1 VLIFVN
7 SFSFI
12 FLEFLAKIYWANF
25 LSRAKNEKKGGS
37 QEMGPDQPTEQ
48 GGPAGP
54 V

>member
-12 FLEFLAKIYWANF
+12 FLEFLMQIFWANF
-25 LSRAKNEKKGGS
+25 FSQANHAKKGGS
-37 QEMGPDQPTEQ
+37 PEMGPDRPPEQ